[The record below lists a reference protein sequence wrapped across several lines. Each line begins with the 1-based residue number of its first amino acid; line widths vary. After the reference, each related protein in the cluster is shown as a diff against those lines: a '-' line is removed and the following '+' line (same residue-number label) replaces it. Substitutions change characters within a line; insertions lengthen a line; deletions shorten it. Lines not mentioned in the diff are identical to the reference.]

1 MAVRPIGLAVASQMA
16 AAMTIGM
23 NDAHG
28 AELKVLGSAGM
39 KEVMTDLLPAFERA
53 SGHKVTITW
62 TGNENILKAIRAG
75 ETADLVIMAKSNI
88 DALVAEGKLV
98 GASRADIARSGVGV
112 AIRAGLPK
120 PDISSTAAL
129 TDAVL
134 AAKSIAYSSGP
145 SGHYM
150 AELFGKMGIAE
161 RIKNKVTQTPS
172 GVQVG
177 DILARG
183 DADLGFQQVSEL
195 LHVKGID
202 YLGPL
207 PAEIQVVTVFS
218 AAHHTAARDPASA
231 DALVKFLTAPEAV
244 PVIRRAGMEP
254 G

>member
-1 MAVRPIGLAVASQMA
+1 MAMRLIGFAVATQMA

-23 NDAHG
+23 NDVHA

-39 KEVMTDLLPAFERA
+39 KEVVTDLLPAFERA
-53 SGHKVTITW
+53 SAHKVTITC

-88 DALVAEGKLV
+88 DALIAEGKLV
-98 GASRADIARSGVGV
+98 GAGRADLARSGIGV

-150 AELFGKMGIAE
+150 AELFGKIGIAE

-177 DILARG
+177 DIMARG
-183 DADLGFQQVSEL
+183 EADLGFQQVSEL
-195 LHVKGID
+195 VHVKGID

-207 PAEIQVVTVFS
+207 PADIQVVTVFS
-218 AAHHTAARDPASA
+218 AARHAAARDPAAA
-231 DALVKFLTAPEAV
+231 DALVKFLTAPEAL

>member
-1 MAVRPIGLAVASQMA
+1 MAMRLIGFAVATQMA
-16 AAMTIGM
+16 AAMTTGL
-23 NDAHG
+23 NDAQG

-39 KEVMTDLLPAFERA
+39 KEVVTDLLPAFERA
-53 SGHKVTITW
+53 TGHKVTITW

-88 DALVAEGKLV
+88 DALIAEGKLV
-98 GASRADIARSGVGV
+98 GAGRADLAKSGIGV

-120 PDISSTAAL
+120 PDISSTTAL

-150 AELFGKMGIAE
+150 AKLFGKMGLAE

-183 DADLGFQQVSEL
+183 EADLGFQQVSEL
-195 LHVKGID
+195 VHVKGID

-207 PAEIQVVTVFS
+207 PADIQVVTVFS
-218 AAHHTAARDPASA
+218 AARHTGAQNPTAA
-231 DALVKFLTAPEAV
+231 DALVKFLTAPDAV